1 MPSIPVCRACR
12 DGDALSLDITMAFQ
26 PIVTVSSRVVFAHE
40 ALVRG
45 AHGEGAAQVLAQ
57 VTADNRYAF
66 DQACRVR
73 AIEQAAALALPA
85 LLSINFMPNAVY
97 NPAHCLRATVA
108 AATQHGWPLSSIL
121 FEVTEQEVMR
131 DPAHLLDILRT
142 YRDVG
147 LKTAIDDFGAGYS
160 GLNLLA
166 DFTPDLLKLDMHLV
180 RGIDQDR
187 KRQAIARHG
196 AALALELG
204 IAVIAEGIE
213 TADESHA
220 LQDLGIDLQQGYLFA
235 RPQLDGLAPIHWPA

>member
-1 MPSIPVCRACR
+1 MQ
-12 DGDALSLDITMAFQ
+12 ITMAFQ
-26 PIVTVSSRVVFAHE
+26 PIVAVSSRVVFAHE

-45 AHGEGAAQVLAQ
+45 AQGESAGQVLAQ

-97 NPAHCLRATVA
+97 IPAHCLRATMA
-108 AATQHGWPLSSIL
+108 AATRHDWSLSSIL

-213 TADESHA
+213 TADESRA

>member
-1 MPSIPVCRACR
+1 MSSIPVCRACR
-12 DGDALSLDITMAFQ
+12 DADALPMQITMAFQ
-26 PIVTVSSRVVFAHE
+26 PIVAVSSRVVFAHE

-45 AHGEGAAQVLAQ
+45 THGESAGQVLAQ

-66 DQACRVR
+66 DQACRIR
-73 AIEQAAALALPA
+73 AIEQAAALSLPA

-97 NPAHCLRATVA
+97 IPAHCLRATLA
-108 AATQHGWPLSSIL
+108 AATRHDWPLSSIL

-166 DFTPDLLKLDMHLV
+166 DFSPDLLKLDMHLV

-196 AALALELG
+196 AALAQELG
-204 IAVIAEGIE
+204 ITVIAEGIE

>member
-1 MPSIPVCRACR
+1 MQ
-12 DGDALSLDITMAFQ
+12 ITMAFQ
-26 PIVTVSSRVVFAHE
+26 PIVAVSSRVVFAHE

-45 AHGEGAAQVLAQ
+45 AQGESAGQVLAQ

-97 NPAHCLRATVA
+97 IPAHCLRATVA
-108 AATQHGWPLSSIL
+108 AATRHDWPLSSIL

-213 TADESHA
+213 TADESRA

-235 RPQLDGLAPIHWPA
+235 RPQLDGVPQIHWPA

>member
-1 MPSIPVCRACR
+1 MQ
-12 DGDALSLDITMAFQ
+12 ITMAFQ
-26 PIVTVSSRVVFAHE
+26 PIVAVSSRVVFAHE

-45 AHGEGAAQVLAQ
+45 AQGESAGQVLAQ

-97 NPAHCLRATVA
+97 IPAHCLRATMA
-108 AATQHGWPLSSIL
+108 AATRHDWSLSSIL

-213 TADESHA
+213 TADESRA

-235 RPQLDGLAPIHWPA
+235 RPQLDGVPQIHWPA

>member
-1 MPSIPVCRACR
+1 MSSIPVCRACR
-12 DGDALSLDITMAFQ
+12 DADALPMQITMAFQ
-26 PIVTVSSRVVFAHE
+26 PIVAVSSRVVFAHE

-45 AHGEGAAQVLAQ
+45 AQGESAGQVLAQ

-97 NPAHCLRATVA
+97 IPAHCLRATVA
-108 AATQHGWPLSSIL
+108 AASRHDWPLSSIL

-213 TADESHA
+213 TADESRA

>member
-1 MPSIPVCRACR
+1 MQ
-12 DGDALSLDITMAFQ
+12 ITMAFQ
-26 PIVTVSSRVVFAHE
+26 PIVAVSSRVVFAHE

-45 AHGEGAAQVLAQ
+45 AQGESAGQVLAQ

-97 NPAHCLRATVA
+97 IPAHCLRATVA
-108 AATQHGWPLSSIL
+108 AATRHDWPLSSIL

-213 TADESHA
+213 TADESRA

>member
-1 MPSIPVCRACR
+1 MSSIPVCRACR
-12 DGDALSLDITMAFQ
+12 DADALPMQITMAFQ
-26 PIVTVSSRVVFAHE
+26 PIVAVSSRVVFAHE

-45 AHGEGAAQVLAQ
+45 AQGESAGQVLAQ

-97 NPAHCLRATVA
+97 IPAHCLRATVA
-108 AATQHGWPLSSIL
+108 AATRHDWPLSSIL

-213 TADESHA
+213 TADESRA

>member
-1 MPSIPVCRACR
+1 MQ
-12 DGDALSLDITMAFQ
+12 ITMAFQ
-26 PIVTVSSRVVFAHE
+26 PIVAVSSRVVFAHE

-45 AHGEGAAQVLAQ
+45 AQGESAGQVLAQ

-97 NPAHCLRATVA
+97 IPAHCLRATVA
-108 AATQHGWPLSSIL
+108 AASRHDWPLSSIL

-196 AALALELG
+196 AALAQELG

-213 TADESHA
+213 TADESRA

>member
-1 MPSIPVCRACR
+1 MSSIPVCRACR
-12 DGDALSLDITMAFQ
+12 DADALPMQITMAFQ
-26 PIVTVSSRVVFAHE
+26 PIVAVSSRVVFAHE

-45 AHGEGAAQVLAQ
+45 AQGESAGQVLAQ

-97 NPAHCLRATVA
+97 IPAHCLRATVA
-108 AATQHGWPLSSIL
+108 AATRHDWPLSSIL

-213 TADESHA
+213 TADESRA

-235 RPQLDGLAPIHWPA
+235 RPQLDGVPQIHWPA

>member
-1 MPSIPVCRACR
+1 MSLIPVCRACR
-12 DGDALSLDITMAFQ
+12 DAEALPMQITMAFQ
-26 PIVTVSSRVVFAHE
+26 PIVAVSSRVVFAHE

-45 AHGEGAAQVLAQ
+45 AQGESAGQVLAQ

-97 NPAHCLRATVA
+97 IPAHCLRATVA
-108 AATQHGWPLSSIL
+108 AASRHDWPLSSIL

-213 TADESHA
+213 TADESRA

>member
-1 MPSIPVCRACR
+1 MQ
-12 DGDALSLDITMAFQ
+12 ITMAFQ
-26 PIVTVSSRVVFAHE
+26 PIVAVSSRVVFAHE

-45 AHGEGAAQVLAQ
+45 AQGESAGQVLAQ

-97 NPAHCLRATVA
+97 IPAHCLRATVA
-108 AATQHGWPLSSIL
+108 AATRHGWPLSSIL

-213 TADESHA
+213 TADESRA

>member
-1 MPSIPVCRACR
+1 MSSIPVCRACR
-12 DGDALSLDITMAFQ
+12 DADALPMQITMAFQ
-26 PIVTVSSRVVFAHE
+26 PIVAVSSRVVFAHE

-45 AHGEGAAQVLAQ
+45 AQGESAGQVLAQ

-97 NPAHCLRATVA
+97 IPAHCLRATLA
-108 AATQHGWPLSSIL
+108 AATQHDWPLSSIL

-166 DFTPDLLKLDMHLV
+166 DFSPDLLKLDMHLV

-187 KRQAIARHG
+187 KRQAIARHA

-213 TADESHA
+213 TADESRA

>member
-1 MPSIPVCRACR
+1 MQ
-12 DGDALSLDITMAFQ
+12 ITMAFQ
-26 PIVTVSSRVVFAHE
+26 PIVAVSSRVVFAHE

-45 AHGEGAAQVLAQ
+45 AQGESAGQVLAQ

-97 NPAHCLRATVA
+97 IPAHCLRATVA
-108 AATQHGWPLSSIL
+108 AASRHDWPLSSIL

-213 TADESHA
+213 TADESRA

>member
-1 MPSIPVCRACR
+1 MQ
-12 DGDALSLDITMAFQ
+12 ITMAFQ
-26 PIVTVSSRVVFAHE
+26 PIVAVSSRVVFAHE

-45 AHGEGAAQVLAQ
+45 ANGEGAAQVLAQ

-97 NPAHCLRATVA
+97 IPAHCLRATVA
-108 AATQHGWPLSSIL
+108 AASRHDWPLSSIL

-196 AALALELG
+196 AALAQELG

-213 TADESHA
+213 TADESRA

>member
-1 MPSIPVCRACR
+1 MSSIPVCRACR
-12 DGDALSLDITMAFQ
+12 DAEALPMQITMAFQ
-26 PIVTVSSRVVFAHE
+26 PIVAVSSRVVFAHE

-45 AHGEGAAQVLAQ
+45 AQGESAGQVLAQ

-97 NPAHCLRATVA
+97 IPAHCLRATVA
-108 AATQHGWPLSSIL
+108 AATRHDWPLSSIL

-213 TADESHA
+213 TADESRA